1 MSVVGPLK
9 RLGGGHQSNN
19 QHYNLMRKHL
29 FVTLLLT
36 CGLPFSG
43 QVFALANPEP
53 QSQSQVAVTI
63 TGTVLD
69 ENNDPVIGASVTPKG
84 QTQGVV
90 TDAFGHFTIKVKP
103 GTTLTISTVGYKTV
117 TMAAKQ
123 DMSVYLEPTTE
134 LLDQLVVVGYGTQK
148 RANLTGSVATVDVAK
163 VMDGRPSSDVAKTLQ
178 GAVPGLTITTVNG
191 DIESQPKINIR
202 GLGTLSNG
210 LDSSPLIVVDGV
222 PVDDMSFLNPDDIAE
237 ISVLKDA
244 SSSAIYGTRAA
255 FGVILITTKTSTST
269 DRVSVQYTNNFSW
282 GNATVLPE
290 WNSTVNN
297 LKVAMDN
304 TNPGGDT
311 EIFGMYYDELL
322 PFAEA
327 WAAQHGGKPYKSYVE
342 LKPFQSKDNVGDYYV
357 FPANTVSPMT
367 GLPLE
372 TARFLSYADWDV
384 PSTIFDTAFGNKHNV
399 SLEGTSGKT
408 HYRASF
414 GYDSKEGLF
423 RFNPDK
429 LHRYMANLN
438 VDTEIFSWLKAGA
451 RFNFSDREYTAP
463 NSNRNSYQY
472 LWRFPTFFEMFGYV
486 YDDEGNAKSF
496 RNDITIR
503 QNSHIDKTVTTQTRM
518 QGWMKA
524 TLFKGMELQA
534 DFTYNVINQDSDSA
548 ATPYTAWNNWT
559 PGSNTLG
566 AWSPYTQA
574 TTYAAQSSYR
584 DDTWTANIFAT
595 YSHTFADAHNL
606 KVMAGWTAEQEEY
619 KSFYAKRTGL
629 VDYNLPNLNLTNG
642 TNYTTSAGNTLRA
655 TTGFFGRINYDYK
668 GIYLF
673 EANGRYDSSTK
684 FPANDQW
691 AFFPSFSA
699 GYRFSEEAYFQPLKS
714 WWSNGKLRAG
724 YGHIGNEA
732 VGSYR
737 FLSTAS
743 QRGAGYVHW
752 LSGDQKITQYSMPT
766 LVSPTLSWER
776 IITTGV
782 GLDLGFFD
790 NSLNVSFDWFNRDT
804 KDMLSPGAELPG
816 VLGVEAP
823 YGNNGS
829 LRTRGWELSI
839 NWNHTFGDAS
849 VYATFNIGDA
859 RTKITG
865 WSNKDILY
873 TYLPAGSS
881 YTEGCYFGD
890 IWGFETDRYFTKDD
904 FTWDSAAGRYV
915 PAAGVPSQKD
925 LETGSFKYGPG
936 DVKFKDLNGDGVIN
950 NGNPNMIELNGKTY
964 VPGQDGYEAA
974 LADKNHTTVSV
985 GSVKN
990 HGDLKVIG
998 NALPRYEYSFRLGAA
1013 WKGFDIDLF
1022 FQGVGKRDMWTTG
1035 STIVPMAQSGLGT
1048 FTNQWGNYNVIK
1060 YLADGQIDFANSTID
1075 QGNDY
1080 PRMYSGAGAGGN
1092 VSGIG
1097 NGCYNFYPQ
1106 TRYLMSLAYLRL
1118 KNMTIGYT
1126 LPKTLTQKAFI
1137 QRARIYFSADNLFF
1151 LYNGAGKY
1159 QLDPEQLSS
1168 AGSSVQGYNDGL
1180 ATYGRTTP
1188 QQRVFSFGLQVTF

>member
-1 MSVVGPLK
+1 MSI
-9 RLGGGHQSNN
+9 
-19 QHYNLMRKHL
+19 HL

-53 QSQSQVAVTI
+53 QSQSQAAVTI

-148 RANLTGSVATVDVAK
+148 KANLTGAVATVDVAK

-311 EIFGMYYDELL
+311 EIFTMYYDELL

-357 FPANTVSPMT
+357 FPANSVSPMT
-367 GLPLE
+367 GLPMVS
-372 TARFLSYADWDV
+372 TRFLSYADWDV

-472 LWRFPTFFEMFGYV
+472 L
-486 YDDEGNAKSF
+486 
-496 RNDITIR
+496 IC
-503 QNSHIDKTVTTQTRM
+503 
-518 QGWMKA
+518 
-524 TLFKGMELQA
+524 
-534 DFTYNVINQDSDSA
+534 
-548 ATPYTAWNNWT
+548 
-559 PGSNTLG
+559 G
-566 AWSPYTQA
+566 ASRL
-574 TTYAAQSSYR
+574 SSKC
-584 DDTWTANIFAT
+584 
-595 YSHTFADAHNL
+595 S
-606 KVMAGWTAEQEEY
+606 VM
-619 KSFYAKRTGL
+619 
-629 VDYNLPNLNLTNG
+629 
-642 TNYTTSAGNTLRA
+642 YTTTKAMQRASAT
-655 TTGFFGRINYDYK
+655 I
-668 GIYLF
+668 
-673 EANGRYDSSTK
+673 
-684 FPANDQW
+684 
-691 AFFPSFSA
+691 
-699 GYRFSEEAYFQPLKS
+699 
-714 WWSNGKLRAG
+714 
-724 YGHIGNEA
+724 
-732 VGSYR
+732 
-737 FLSTAS
+737 
-743 QRGAGYVHW
+743 
-752 LSGDQKITQYSMPT
+752 
-766 LVSPTLSWER
+766 
-776 IITTGV
+776 
-782 GLDLGFFD
+782 
-790 NSLNVSFDWFNRDT
+790 
-804 KDMLSPGAELPG
+804 LPF
-816 VLGVEAP
+816 V
-823 YGNNGS
+823 
-829 LRTRGWELSI
+829 RTR
-839 NWNHTFGDAS
+839 
-849 VYATFNIGDA
+849 
-859 RTKITG
+859 
-865 WSNKDILY
+865 
-873 TYLPAGSS
+873 
-881 YTEGCYFGD
+881 
-890 IWGFETDRYFTKDD
+890 
-904 FTWDSAAGRYV
+904 
-915 PAAGVPSQKD
+915 
-925 LETGSFKYGPG
+925 
-936 DVKFKDLNGDGVIN
+936 
-950 NGNPNMIELNGKTY
+950 
-964 VPGQDGYEAA
+964 
-974 LADKNHTTVSV
+974 
-985 GSVKN
+985 
-990 HGDLKVIG
+990 
-998 NALPRYEYSFRLGAA
+998 
-1013 WKGFDIDLF
+1013 
-1022 FQGVGKRDMWTTG
+1022 
-1035 STIVPMAQSGLGT
+1035 
-1048 FTNQWGNYNVIK
+1048 
-1060 YLADGQIDFANSTID
+1060 
-1075 QGNDY
+1075 
-1080 PRMYSGAGAGGN
+1080 
-1092 VSGIG
+1092 
-1097 NGCYNFYPQ
+1097 
-1106 TRYLMSLAYLRL
+1106 
-1118 KNMTIGYT
+1118 
-1126 LPKTLTQKAFI
+1126 TLT
-1137 QRARIYFSADNLFF
+1137 RPSPHRL
-1151 LYNGAGKY
+1151 
-1159 QLDPEQLSS
+1159 
-1168 AGSSVQGYNDGL
+1168 VC
-1180 ATYGRTTP
+1180 
-1188 QQRVFSFGLQVTF
+1188 RVG